1 MKFDSIK
8 SRLLLMLLIC
18 VMGMSLLVVSQHFFT
33 QKLVSLHL
41 QREQLLR
48 LGQDLLQMRRHEK
61 DFLLRNEIDYYHR
74 FARRAEIFN
83 HHLADFVPMMKAH
96 GYSDELA
103 GQLAQSMF
111 DYQRLF
117 DQVVQLQ
124 TEIGLTKTLGLKGEL
139 ARVEQQLAPVVA
151 GANILA
157 EARVAAREYM
167 LFNDKQ
173 SSTRFYRLTEK
184 LALQSETDNERQHLN
199 TYTTLFTR
207 LATATKAMGITHNEG
222 LRGEFRQQAH
232 DVEAQ
237 LEHIDTAFQPLIKA
251 QTDQV
256 RFYSLSIALST
267 SVVLILLLVKSFATF
282 HSAFANFVMFFYRCK
297 RQYQRIDPKQL
308 GFAEFKS
315 LAELANEMVES
326 RRNMELELAE
336 TQAALKQQ
344 HRDNQQN
351 DSSHLR
357 ENNEI
362 SPVRKQ

>member
-18 VMGMSLLVVSQHFFT
+18 VLGMALLVISQHFFT
-33 QKLVSLHL
+33 QKLVSLHQ
-41 QREQLLR
+41 QRELLLR

-61 DFLLRNEIDYYHR
+61 DFLLRHEIDYYHR
-74 FARRAEIFN
+74 FTRRAEIFN
-83 HHLADFVPMMKAH
+83 QRLARFVPMMKEH
-96 GYSDELA
+96 DYPDEQA
-103 GQLAQSMF
+103 GQLAQSIF

-117 DQVVQLQ
+117 NQVVQLQ

-139 ARVEQQLAPVVA
+139 ASVEQQLTPVV
-151 GANILA
+151 GSDEVLA

-167 LFNDKQ
+167 LFNDQQ
-173 SSTRFYRLTEK
+173 SSKRFYVLTDKLVRRSDSGDEK
-184 LALQSETDNERQHLN
+184 ILLDAYIQ
-199 TYTTLFTR
+199 LFTR
-207 LATATKAMGITHNEG
+207 LATANKAMGITHNEG
-222 LRGEFRQQAH
+222 LRGQFRQQAH

-237 LEHIDTAFQPLIKA
+237 LEHIDTAFQPLINN
-251 QTDQV
+251 QTEQV
-256 RFYSLSIALST
+256 RVYSLSIALTT

-336 TQAALKQQ
+336 TQAALRQQ